1 MVLKSLTF
9 ALILAGI
16 YHAITIYNVRGIKFN
31 VKNLC
36 VGAVTCAL
44 TLILASIMFPLP
56 TGAVITCG
64 SLLPIMVLSAVY
76 DSRLAIICG
85 WACGILSLILLPVW
99 QPVHWAQIAVE
110 HLVCFSCLGYA
121 GKFGGKKVSLLC
133 GAILAVFIQLCGHT
147 ISGVI
152 FYAENAWDGWGTW
165 AYSIIYNFTSRIPEQ
180 AVSVLILMALPLN
193 RIKKAIKKLH

>member
-1 MVLKSLTF
+1 MNSLIF
-9 ALILAGI
+9 ALTLAFI

-31 VKNLC
+31 VKSLC
-36 VGAVTCAL
+36 VGAVICAL
-44 TLILASIMFPLP
+44 TILLSAIIIPLP

-64 SLLPIMVLSAVY
+64 SLLPIMVISATY
-76 DSRLAIICG
+76 DYRLAILCG
-85 WACGILSLILLPVW
+85 YVCGALSLILLPTW

-110 HLVCFSCLGYA
+110 HLICFSCLGYA
-121 GKFGGKKVSLLC
+121 GRFGDKKVSLLI
-133 GAILAVFIQLCGHT
+133 GAILAVLIQLCGHT

-180 AVSVLILMALPLN
+180 AISVLILLALPLN
-193 RIKKAIKKLH
+193 RIKNAIKKQA